1 LGRIPALQLAITNLK
16 KLGFLTATRKWK
28 RAWTVLSLK
37 YIYLMSGDMMKLQPN
52 NSVEIQLRTDTT
64 IYPIY
69 PILLRDI
76 ARFFIGVENSHSQIR
91 YFQRIGD
98 EKFEHEPGIGRTLG
112 KDVRTAEDV
121 LKLVIV
127 NFSEDGWLTAQE
139 KVG

>member
-1 LGRIPALQLAITNLK
+1 
-16 KLGFLTATRKWK
+16 
-28 RAWTVLSLK
+28 
-37 YIYLMSGDMMKLQPN
+37 MKLQPN